1 MNDSDLQINRFW
13 SSPESKKVQG
23 YLKRAAGYDATD
35 LAEVEDARFVDAFVA
50 PRYAGKRV
58 LDFGAGPGRL
68 VQLWTRHGAQL
79 TSTDW
84 SSSFVPVLIERS
96 AKYGARG
103 LRMDITKQ
111 CLDEKFDL
119 VFSTQVLLHIHPRH
133 IDAAMANIRKMAA
146 AELIFITWQNDAAVD
161 GVSSPKVQSFSHDY
175 KRLFE
180 KHGLRLA
187 LDMSLHFR
195 ATKSRGDVQNKIFY
209 LTVEA

>member
-1 MNDSDLQINRFW
+1 MNDSDLQISDFW
-13 SSPESKKVQG
+13 SSLESKKVQG

-35 LAEVEDARFVDAFVA
+35 LAAVEDARFVETFVA

-84 SSSFVPVLIERS
+84 SASFLPVLVERS
-96 AKYGARG
+96 NRYGARG
-103 LRMDITKQ
+103 LRLDIASQ
-111 CLDEKFDL
+111 CLDEQFDL

-133 IDAAMANIRKMAA
+133 IDAAMVNIRKMAA
-146 AELIFITWQNDAAVD
+146 ADVILITWQSDTPFDDVA
-161 GVSSPKVQSFSHDY
+161 SPKLQSFNHDY

-180 KHGLRLA
+180 RHGLQVA

-195 ATKSRGDVQNKIFY
+195 ATKSRGEVVNKVF
-209 LTVEA
+209 LLNVKP